1 MNHFGTKQ
9 ETSAPFKKEGELQS
23 NIHHYKSPMSGD
35 THEQIISPMHIHSP
49 VRMTKGKVLLF
60 VGAPDNVEEL
70 LNDRPASSMDCRAF
84 NNFFKAYTWLAQLAE
99 NMTENR
105 IGIVC
110 DYDALHEDAFHFLD
124 SIRKHEKLKNLPFI
138 VLSHTPDELNPVEA
152 LKRGIDDCY
161 GYDFDWNDLQKRVE
175 FLWSF
180 KPKMLELQNVT
191 PASTAFTKYQI
202 PTGKRLFDIAVASA
216 ALLALS
222 PIMLAVAVAIKIESK
237 GKIVYRSRRVGTG
250 YQVFDFLK
258 FRSMFEGADV
268 QLVNMK
274 HLNQYDEKTAQS
286 SATFIKIK
294 NDPRVTRVGKLIRK
308 TSIDELPQLFNVL
321 NGQMSII
328 GNRPLPL
335 YEAVQLTK
343 DEWAKRFIAPAG
355 LTGLWQVTKR
365 GTSDMSAEERISLDI
380 KYAEQH
386 SFAMDLKI
394 LLKTIPAMI
403 QKESV

>member
-1 MNHFGTKQ
+1 MNFLGKRQ
-9 ETSAPFKKEGELQS
+9 ELSLSLNNQGEQLRT
-23 NIHHYKSPMSGD
+23 IHYNSPMLGD
-35 THEQIISPMHIHSP
+35 TQEQIISPMHIHSP

-60 VGAPDNVEEL
+60 VGTPHNMEHLLEE
-70 LNDRPASSMDCRAF
+70 RPSSSMDCRSF

-99 NMTENR
+99 TVSDNQV
-105 IGIVC
+105 GIIC

-138 VLSHTPDELNPVEA
+138 VLSQHPSEINPAEA

-161 GYDFDWNDLQKRVE
+161 SYDFDWDQLQKRVA
-175 FLWSF
+175 FLWNF
-180 KPKMLELQNVT
+180 KSKILGLQNIT
-191 PASTAFTKYQI
+191 PSSASFTKYKI

-216 ALLALS
+216 AILALS
-222 PIMLAVAVAIKIESK
+222 PVFIAVAVAIKIESK

-274 HLNQYDEKTAQS
+274 HLNQYDGKPQ

-294 NDPRVTRVGKLIRK
+294 NDPRVTRIGKLIRK

-321 NGQMSII
+321 RGEMSII

-343 DEWAKRFIAPAG
+343 DDWAKRFIAPAG

-365 GTSDMSAEERISLDI
+365 GTDDMSAEERISLDI

-386 SFAMDLKI
+386 SFLMDLKI